1 MTLKEKF
8 KDKVLYIAVSG
19 YEKPTIYT
27 EAKIIDE
34 FDIFIEISYSGNKNI
49 TINKN
54 KIISI
59 SIL

>member
-8 KDKVLYIAVSG
+8 KDKVLSIVVSG

-27 EAKIIDE
+27 ESKIIDE
-34 FDIFIEISYSGNKNI
+34 FDTFIEISYNENKNI